1 MWLKAWTRIANH
13 HRRTTVLAGLL
24 TSFAGVAL
32 LIDRPKETLLEWL
45 GIPLVASGVL
55 LLLTVWPPSRPSF
68 GASTSVANR
77 LLRRLTWDGRL
88 VPFFPAMGVAIIVAD
103 LVYNVTLSPTPA
115 LQTEDTI
122 VLLGAF
128 SLLGYQFV
136 PARLARERDFVLL
149 FFLCLNAI
157 LVLPLLAARAYFA
170 DAERSVDVYSWVALA
185 PETSALLSL
194 LGVGNSVHAVAG
206 STAPGLTFTPQQL
219 QVQVTV
225 VITTACSGIY
235 SFGIFAAAFVAFVF
249 TEYERPSKSV
259 WLFLILGMMAAYVAN
274 VLRMAVIV
282 LVGYYS
288 ASPQTEL
295 QDMLLAHSYAG
306 WIIFL
311 GWIGLFWGILFKFLP
326 KGRIIGSPTP
336 VGHRE
341 SQCVAC
347 TRALSPTIAAVRC
360 SCGAYYHV
368 ICIAEELRC
377 LHCGKAIE
385 LGPERTTVV
394 IQDWALK

>member
-1 MWLKAWTRIANH
+1 MWLETLTIIANQR
-13 HRRTTVLAGLL
+13 RRTIVLAGLL
-24 TSFAGVAL
+24 ITFAGVAL
-32 LIDRPKETLLEWL
+32 LIDRPKEAVLEWL
-45 GIPLVASGVL
+45 GLPLLVFGGTL
-55 LLLTVWPPSRPSF
+55 LLLTVWTPSRPSQD
-68 GASTSVANR
+68 ASTSVAHR
-77 LLRRLTWDGRL
+77 LLRNLTWDGRL
-88 VPFFPAMGVAIIVAD
+88 VPFFPAIGLAIIVAD
-103 LVYNVTLSPTPA
+103 LVYNVTLSSTPA

-122 VLLGAF
+122 VLLGSF
-128 SLLGYQFV
+128 SLLGYRFV
-136 PARLARERDFVLL
+136 PDRFAVERDFVLL

-157 LVLPLLAARAYFA
+157 LVVPLMLARVYFA
-170 DAERSVDVYSWVALA
+170 DADRSVDLYSWVALA
-185 PETSALLSL
+185 PEASALLSL
-194 LGVGNSVHAVAG
+194 LGVGNSVHAVAS

-249 TEYERPSKSV
+249 TEYQRPSKSV
-259 WLFLILGMMAAYVAN
+259 WLFLILGMIAAYAAN
-274 VLRMAVIV
+274 VLRMTVIV

-336 VGHRE
+336 VSHRE

-368 ICIAEELRC
+368 TCIAKELRC
-377 LHCGKAIE
+377 LQCGKAIE
-385 LGPERTTVV
+385 LGPEKNTV
-394 IQDWALK
+394 IL

>member
-1 MWLKAWTRIANH
+1 MWLETWTAIAKV
-13 HRRTTVLAGLL
+13 HRRTIVLAALL
-24 TSFAGVAL
+24 TTFAGLAL
-32 LIDRPKETLLEWL
+32 LIDRPKEVALEWL
-45 GIPLVASGVL
+45 GVPLVAFGGVL
-55 LLLTVWPPSRPSF
+55 LVLIGWPPRPPDLDH
-68 GASTSVANR
+68 STSVASQ

-88 VPFFPAMGVAIIVAD
+88 VPLFPFVGFAIIVAD
-103 LVYNVTLSPTPA
+103 LLYNVTLSRTPA

-128 SLLGYQFV
+128 TLLGYKFV
-136 PARLARERDFVLL
+136 PARFARERDFGLL

-157 LVLPLLAARAYFA
+157 LVLPLLATRAYFA

-185 PETSALLSL
+185 PETSAVLSL
-194 LGVGNSVHAVAG
+194 LGVENSVHAVAG

-259 WLFLILGMMAAYVAN
+259 LLFLILGMIAAYAAN
-274 VLRMAVIV
+274 LLRMAVIV

-336 VGHRE
+336 VSHRE

-368 ICIAEELRC
+368 TCIAKELRC
-377 LHCGKAIE
+377 LQCGKAIE
-385 LGPERTTVV
+385 LGPEKNTV
-394 IQDWALK
+394 IL

>member
-1 MWLKAWTRIANH
+1 MEPMWLETWTASAKEY
-13 HRRTTVLAGLL
+13 RRTIVLAALL
-24 TSFAGVAL
+24 TTFTGLAL
-32 LIDRPKETLLEWL
+32 LIDRPKGVALEWL
-45 GIPLVASGVL
+45 GVPLVAFGGVL
-55 LLLTVWPPSRPSF
+55 LVLIVWPPRRPNLDS
-68 GASTSVANR
+68 STSVACH

-88 VPFFPAMGVAIIVAD
+88 VPLFPFVGVAIIVAD
-103 LVYNVTLSPTPA
+103 LLYNVTLSRTPA

-128 SLLGYQFV
+128 TLLGYKFV
-136 PARLARERDFVLL
+136 PARFARERDFGLL

-157 LVLPLLAARAYFA
+157 LVVPLLAARTYFA
-170 DAERSVDVYSWVALA
+170 DAEHSVDVYSWVALA
-185 PETSALLSL
+185 PETSAVLSL
-194 LGVGNSVHAVAG
+194 LGVENSVHAVAG

-235 SFGIFAAAFVAFVF
+235 SFGI
-249 TEYERPSKSV
+249 
-259 WLFLILGMMAAYVAN
+259 
-274 VLRMAVIV
+274 MAVIV

-336 VGHRE
+336 VSHRE

-368 ICIAEELRC
+368 TCIAKELRC
-377 LHCGKAIE
+377 LQCGKAIE
-385 LGPERTTVV
+385 LGPEKNTV
-394 IQDWALK
+394 IL

>member
-1 MWLKAWTRIANH
+1 MEPMWLETWTASAKEY
-13 HRRTTVLAGLL
+13 RRTIVLAALL
-24 TSFAGVAL
+24 TTFTGLAL
-32 LIDRPKETLLEWL
+32 LIDRPKGVALEWL
-45 GIPLVASGVL
+45 GVPLVAFGGVL
-55 LLLTVWPPSRPSF
+55 LVLIVWPPRRPNLDS
-68 GASTSVANR
+68 STSVACH

-88 VPFFPAMGVAIIVAD
+88 VPLFPFVGVAIIVAD
-103 LVYNVTLSPTPA
+103 LLYNVTLSRTPA

-128 SLLGYQFV
+128 TLLGYKFV
-136 PARLARERDFVLL
+136 PARFARERDFGLL

-157 LVLPLLAARAYFA
+157 LVVPLLAARTYFA
-170 DAERSVDVYSWVALA
+170 DAEHSVDVYSWVALA
-185 PETSALLSL
+185 PETSAVLSL
-194 LGVGNSVHAVAG
+194 LGVENSVHAVAG

-249 TEYERPSKSV
+249 TEYQRPSKSV
-259 WLFLILGMMAAYVAN
+259 WLFLILGMIAAYAAN

-336 VGHRE
+336 VSHRE

-368 ICIAEELRC
+368 TCIAKELRC
-377 LHCGKAIE
+377 LQCGKAIE
-385 LGPERTTVV
+385 LGPEKNTV
-394 IQDWALK
+394 IL